1 MSSKV
6 AIDIFTIDPTSVIP
20 LYHQIKQ
27 NLRELI
33 ENEVLPVG
41 QMLPSERE
49 LGEYYGVNRLT
60 VRQAMT
66 ELVSEGML
74 RRQRGVGTFIADP
87 KLTQIMGRVT
97 GFSERVRDVGRKPS
111 SRLISLEVVPASTMV
126 ARSLKQEP
134 NTRLYKLVRLRC
146 ADDEPVMLETAF
158 LPQARFPDLKRV
170 NFSEESLYQVL
181 AHQFNCRIV
190 EADETL
196 EPVIM
201 TGYEV
206 EMLEAEPGTPGL
218 LVETVAYDQGGLAVE
233 FGKSVVRG
241 DKSRFYFRIKTQ
253 I

>member
-1 MSSKV
+1 MPEK
-6 AIDIFTIDPTSVIP
+6 IDPGIFVINPTSVVP

-27 NLRELI
+27 NLRDLI
-33 ENEVLPVG
+33 ENEVLPVDHL
-41 QMLPSERE
+41 LPSERE

-66 ELVSEGML
+66 ELVSEGIL
-74 RRQRGVGTFIADP
+74 RRQRGVGTFVAGP
-87 KLTQIMGRVT
+87 KLTQIMGRVM
-97 GFSERVRDVGRKPS
+97 GFSERVREVGREPS
-111 SRLISLEVVPASTMV
+111 SRVISLEVVPASTGV
-126 ARSLKQEP
+126 ARSLNQEP
-134 NTRLYKLVRLRC
+134 NEFLYKLVRLRC
-146 ADDEPVMLETAF
+146 ADGEPVMLETAF
-158 LPQARFPDLKRV
+158 LPQARFPDLKTV
-170 NFSEESLYQVL
+170 NFFEASLYRVL
-181 AHQFNCRIV
+181 AEQFDCRIV

-218 LVETVAYDQGGLAVE
+218 LVETVAYDQTGVAVE

-241 DKSRFYFRIKTQ
+241 DKSRFYYRIKTQ

>member
-1 MSSKV
+1 MSGKV

-111 SRLISLEVVPASTMV
+111 SRMISLEIVLASTMV

-134 NTRLYKLVRLRC
+134 NTRLYKLVRLHC

-158 LPQARFPDLKRV
+158 LPQARFPDLKRI

>member
-6 AIDIFTIDPTSVIP
+6 TIDIFTIDSTSVIP

-33 ENEVLPVG
+33 ENGVLLEG
-41 QMLPSERE
+41 QLLPSERD

-60 VRQAMT
+60 VRQAIT

-74 RRQRGVGTFIADP
+74 RRQRGVGTFVADP
-87 KLTQIMGRVT
+87 KLTQMMARVT
-97 GFSERVRDVGRKPS
+97 GFSERVREVGRKPS
-111 SRLISLEVVPASTMV
+111 SRMISLELVPASTMV
-126 ARSLKQEP
+126 ARSLNQEP
-134 NTRLYKLVRLRC
+134 DAPFYKLVRLRC
-146 ADDEPVMLETAF
+146 VDDEPVMLETVF

-170 NFSEESLYQVL
+170 DFSEESLYQVL
-181 AHQFNCRIV
+181 AQKFNCRIV

-201 TGYEV
+201 TDYEV

-218 LVETVAYDQGGLAVE
+218 LIETVAYDQNGIAVE

-241 DKSRFYFRIKTQ
+241 DKSRFYFRLKTQ

>member
-6 AIDIFTIDPTSVIP
+6 AIDIFTIDPTNVIP

-41 QMLPSERE
+41 QLLPSERD

-74 RRQRGVGTFIADP
+74 RRQRGVGTFVADP
-87 KLTQIMGRVT
+87 KLTQMMGRVM
-97 GFSERVRDVGRKPS
+97 GFSERVREVGRKPS
-111 SRLISLEVVPASTMV
+111 SRMISLEVVPASTMV
-126 ARSLKQEP
+126 ARSLNQEP
-134 NTRLYKLVRLRC
+134 NALLCKLVRLRC

-158 LPQARFPDLKRV
+158 LPQVRFPDLKRV
-170 NFSEESLYQVL
+170 NFSEQSLYQVL
-181 AHQFNCRIV
+181 AQKFNCRIV

-206 EMLEAEPGTPGL
+206 EMLEAKPGTPGL
-218 LVETVAYDQGGLAVE
+218 LVETVAYDQSGIAVE

>member
-27 NLRELI
+27 NLREHI

-41 QMLPSERE
+41 QLLPSERE
-49 LGEYYGVNRLT
+49 LGEHYGVNRLT

-74 RRQRGVGTFIADP
+74 RRQRGVGTFVADP
-87 KLTQIMGRVT
+87 KLTQMMGRVM
-97 GFSERVRDVGRKPS
+97 GFSERVREVGRKPS
-111 SRLISLEVVPASTMV
+111 SRMISLEVVPASTMV
-126 ARSLKQEP
+126 ARSLNQEP
-134 NTRLYKLVRLRC
+134 NTLLYKLVRLRC
-146 ADDEPVMLETAF
+146 ANDEPVMLETAF
-158 LPQARFPDLKRV
+158 LPQARFPDLKQAD
-170 NFSEESLYQVL
+170 FSEESLYQVL
-181 AHQFNCRIV
+181 AQKFNCRIV

-206 EMLEAEPGTPGL
+206 ETLEAEPGTPGL
-218 LVETVAYDQGGLAVE
+218 LVETVAYDQNGIAVE

-241 DKSRFYFRIKTQ
+241 DKSRFYYRIKTQ
-253 I
+253 V